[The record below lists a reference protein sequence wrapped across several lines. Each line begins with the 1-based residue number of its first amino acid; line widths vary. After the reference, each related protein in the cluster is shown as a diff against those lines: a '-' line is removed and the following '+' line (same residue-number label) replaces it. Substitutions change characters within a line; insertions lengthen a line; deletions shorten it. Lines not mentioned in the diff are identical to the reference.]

1 MRGLFV
7 TGTDTGVGKT
17 FIASGLVRALH
28 EEGWRVGVMKPLET
42 GCAVGQNGLEPA
54 DARVLWEAA
63 GRTQDLA
70 SVCPY
75 RFTAPLAPDV
85 AARQASRHIDPV
97 AIVEGF
103 QAIAKAHDV
112 VLVEGAGGLLVPI
125 WDRYTMADLAADLAL
140 PLLVVV
146 GSRLGAVSHTLL
158 TLSHA
163 LARGLSVK
171 AYVVNQ
177 LSSAVDAA
185 VETNA
190 ELLARS
196 TDVPCAGTVG
206 CVSPGGDPIAAAAA
220 AVRRAVQIDDL
231 LAKP

>member
-1 MRGLFV
+1 M
-7 TGTDTGVGKT
+7 
-17 FIASGLVRALH
+17 
-28 EEGWRVGVMKPLET
+28 
-42 GCAVGQNGLEPA
+42 
-54 DARVLWEAA
+54 
-63 GRTQDLA
+63 
-70 SVCPY
+70 
-75 RFTAPLAPDV
+75 
-85 AARQASRHIDPV
+85 
-97 AIVEGF
+97 
-103 QAIAKAHDV
+103 
-112 VLVEGAGGLLVPI
+112 VPI